1 VSKHVE
7 RTRRWAEAKR
17 GALLRLRTR
26 GSRRSELD
34 TQCSGLCR
42 PSSMTKFAG
51 TWAVV
56 SPPPNTRVGTY
67 GGGLK
72 IDDGVLLEVVA
83 VAGGGDRNGH
93 TLSGPVPEISDRAGS
108 G

>member
-1 VSKHVE
+1 
-7 RTRRWAEAKR
+7 
-17 GALLRLRTR
+17 
-26 GSRRSELD
+26 
-34 TQCSGLCR
+34 
-42 PSSMTKFAG
+42 MTKFAG
-51 TWAVV
+51 WAVV
-56 SPPPNTRVGTY
+56 SPPPNARKGTY

-93 TLSGPVPEISDRAGS
+93 TLSGPVLEISGRAGS